1 MGLDPIGRV
10 TELRAIERAAAAEPL
25 MERAGF
31 ASAGAARDLL
41 AGCTPRVLVLA
52 GPGNNGGDAFV
63 VARTLKNWFFDVT
76 VAFYGDAAKLSAD
89 AAAAR
94 NAWLDSGGTTTAD
107 WPDRGDWGLIVDG
120 LFGIGLTRPAEGVAA
135 EWMARANASGARILA
150 LDIPSGLNADTGV
163 AYQPTIRAHATATFI
178 ALKPG
183 LLTADGPDHCGAISV
198 HALGLDAAAS
208 TRGRQLDWRS
218 LSQTLPEPLRRARS
232 NVHKGSFGTL
242 GIVGGNTG
250 MVGAAILAGRAALHL
265 GAGKIWVGL
274 ATSRRPAVDWVQPEL
289 MLKSANEVLDAGPDA
304 LVAGPGIGTDDAARG
319 LLARALT
326 QQVPLVL
333 DADALNLIAA
343 DAELARA
350 VAARNAPTA
359 ITPHPAEAARLLSTG
374 TAEVQGDRLSAALA
388 LAAKFRAGVVL

>member
-1 MGLDPIGRV
+1 MSTPTEYCVAYNRRMGFDPIGRV
-10 TELRAIERAAAAEPL
+10 AELRAIERAAAAEPL

-31 ASAGAARDLL
+31 AAAGAARDLL

-52 GPGNNGGDAFV
+52 GPGNDGDAFV
-63 VARTLKNWFFDVT
+63 VARTLKTWFFDVT

-94 NAWLDSGGTTTAD
+94 SAWLDSGGTTTAD
-107 WPDRGDWGLIVDG
+107 CPDRGDWGLIVDG
-120 LFGIGLTRPAEGVAA
+120 LFGIGLTRSVEGIAA
-135 EWMARANASGARILA
+135 EWIARANASGMRILA
-150 LDIPSGLNADTGV
+150 LDLPSGLNADTGV
-163 AYQPTIRAHATATFI
+163 AHRPTIRAHATATFI

-183 LLTADGPDHCGAISV
+183 LLTADGPDHCGVISL
-198 HALGLDAAAS
+198 HALDLDAAAS
-208 TRGRQLDWRS
+208 TRGRRLEWRL
-218 LSQTLPEPLRRARS
+218 LSQTLPEPLQRAHS
-232 NVHKGSFGTL
+232 NVHKGSFGPL

-250 MVGAAILAGRAALHL
+250 MVGAAILAGRAALYL

-274 ATSRRPAVDWVQPEL
+274 ATNQRPAVDWVQPEL
-289 MLKSANEVLDAGPDA
+289 MLKSATDVLDAGPDA
-304 LVAGPGIGTDDAARG
+304 LVAGPGIGTGDAARG

-350 VAARNAPTA
+350 VA
-359 ITPHPAEAARLLSTG
+359 
-374 TAEVQGDRLSAALA
+374 
-388 LAAKFRAGVVL
+388 